1 MYVQIKNV
9 PYDPDT
15 IPFLIVPIL
24 KEIADVEGV
33 QFERSLNVNYFIAEL
48 AVQITGD
55 NPVRPVKLQVESI
68 VNPEGIV
75 ITIFGVKVVLFINE
89 FVGQK
94 VIP

>member
-1 MYVQIKNV
+1 MQVQIKNV
-9 PYDPDT
+9 PYDPET

-24 KEIADVEGV
+24 KEIADVEAV

-48 AVQITGD
+48 AVHVTGD
-55 NPVRPVKLQVESI
+55 NPLTLVKLQVESM

-75 ITIFGVKVVLFINE
+75 ITILGVNVVLLINE